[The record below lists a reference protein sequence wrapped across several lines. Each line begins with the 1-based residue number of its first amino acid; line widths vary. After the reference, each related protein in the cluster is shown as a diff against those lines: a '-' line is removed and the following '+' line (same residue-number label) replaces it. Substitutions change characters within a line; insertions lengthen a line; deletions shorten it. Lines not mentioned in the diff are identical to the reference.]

1 MFKWLSDKINEK
13 YKSEMQGCII
23 QNLRFV
29 DFVRKQDNI
38 NPNIDIFIDEINNV
52 SILMQSKMADGEDLT
67 SDERSQLLDVNMNCR
82 RIWANEFGGSDL
94 KFDKEFKTND

>member
-1 MFKWLSDKINEK
+1 
-13 YKSEMQGCII
+13 MQGCII

-29 DFVRKQDNI
+29 DFVREQDNI
-38 NPNIDIFIDEINNV
+38 NPNIDMFIAEINNV

-67 SDERSQLLDVNMNCR
+67 SDDRSQLLDVNMNCR

-94 KFDKEFKTND
+94 KFDKEFKTRD